1 MSVSLAQTA
10 VHHMGSLHEVMLLC
24 LKIDDRATVSIS
36 VSSCEQSACTVSGP
50 VTKSLAA
57 TQAVYRVHACS
68 KLRDTEMANIL
79 ACNAIG
85 PDCRKCE
92 TRNERCRIPCLA
104 AQLVPTAQTDLPPSS
119 APNFVFLLCLT
130 TSLLI
135 FQHHGRDDA
144 NHKLHK
150 QTRRAG
156 S

>member
-1 MSVSLAQTA
+1 M
-10 VHHMGSLHEVMLLC
+10 
-24 LKIDDRATVSIS
+24 
-36 VSSCEQSACTVSGP
+36 
-50 VTKSLAA
+50 
-57 TQAVYRVHACS
+57 HACIEH

-79 ACNAIG
+79 ACIAIG